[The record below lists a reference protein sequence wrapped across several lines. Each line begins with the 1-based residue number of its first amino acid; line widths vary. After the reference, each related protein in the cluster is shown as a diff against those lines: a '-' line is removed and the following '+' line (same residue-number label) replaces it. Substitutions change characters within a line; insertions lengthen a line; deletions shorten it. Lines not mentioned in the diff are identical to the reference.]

1 VSTGNSSL
9 VSRRRKRLII
19 EAPGHHVRPQPRKSR
34 AVATSLV
41 SLPNP
46 EEGEPLPLFNSLD
59 RLASKAPGI
68 SVNHPGPRSPV
79 WAMPDHG
86 GPLRLQVLTSH
97 RCCGVDRVI
106 QPGSES
112 TMNPDPPSS
121 RKTAPTVVATRRH
134 SLELCAIPRPIHR
147 STSHGLTPKG
157 AKARNGQGAC
167 EATVVSRFSRVS
179 RAWFVFPRPL
189 FLFLCWSWF
198 LLFFNWFSQR
208 CQPFHATHPCCQG

>member
-19 EAPGHHVRPQPRKSR
+19 EAPGHHIRPQPRKSR
-34 AVATSLV
+34 AVTTSLV

-46 EEGEPLPLFNSLD
+46 EEGEPLPLFNSWD

-68 SVNHPGPRSPV
+68 SVDHSGPRSPV
-79 WAMPDHG
+79 RAVPDHG

-97 RCCGVDRVI
+97 RCCGVNRVI
-106 QPGSES
+106 EPGSES

-121 RKTAPTVVATRRH
+121 RKIAPTVVAPRRH
-134 SLELCAIPRPIHR
+134 PLELCTIPRPIHR

-157 AKARNGQGAC
+157 TKARNGQGAC
-167 EATVVSRFSRVS
+167 EASVVSRFCWVS
-179 RAWFVFPRPL
+179 RAWLVFPRPL
-189 FLFLCWSWF
+189 FLFLCWS
-198 LLFFNWFSQR
+198 
-208 CQPFHATHPCCQG
+208 